1 MGMEVGVV
9 ELVRTGWIAGTLPIL
24 IASLP
29 LSCLNSFHDI
39 VLGFAKRGKIL
50 QSSSSKRF
58 TVPQKFFCHFY
69 VLAVVWTTLLL
80 ATTWTYA
87 YKMVP
92 LNSDPFLYSTF
103 ANRITGGSHILSWR
117 KSPSIPIG
125 YRYSVWRSVFL
136 LLLMEVQVV
145 KRLIETIFVF
155 KYSST
160 ARMHIFGYLTGL
172 FFYTAAPLSL
182 CCNHIPE
189 VYNYSVNGLAE
200 FIVKGKKYT
209 MQDLDFNWLE
219 FTSSLLKLGWLQ
231 WIGAAIFFWGWI
243 HQRRCHDILGSLR
256 EDSEQSDEYVIPHGD
271 WFKFVSSPHYLAE
284 IVIYAG
290 LVVASGGADLTIW
303 LLFGFVVSNLV
314 FAAAETH
321 RWYLQKF
328 RSYPRNRRA
337 IIPFLY

>member
-1 MGMEVGVV
+1 MEVG
-9 ELVRTGWIAGTLPIL
+9 LVSLLRTAWIAATLPLL

-29 LSCLNSFHDI
+29 FSWLNPVHKT
-39 VLGFAKRGKIL
+39 VLGFAKRGKTM
-50 QSSSSKRF
+50 SSSRRF

-80 ATTWTYA
+80 VTTWMYA

-92 LNSDPFLYSTF
+92 MYVDPFLYPTF
-103 ANRITGGSHILSWR
+103 ASRFTGGSHILSWR
-117 KSPSIPIG
+117 KSPSVPMG

-145 KRLIETIFVF
+145 NRLIETIYVF

-182 CCNHIPE
+182 CCNNFLE
-189 VYNYSVNGLAE
+189 VYNFSVNGVAE
-200 FIVKGKKYT
+200 FIVKGKKNT
-209 MQDLDFNWLE
+209 MEDMDFDSLE
-219 FTSSLLKLGWLQ
+219 FISSLLKLGWLQ

-243 HQRRCHDILGSLR
+243 HQRRCHEILGSLR
-256 EDSEQSDEYVIPHGD
+256 EHSEQNVYVIPHGD
-271 WFKFVSSPHYLAE
+271 WFKIVSSPHYLAE

-303 LLFGFVVSNLV
+303 LLFGFVLSNLV

-328 RSYPRNRRA
+328 KSYPKNRRA
-337 IIPFLY
+337 IIPILY